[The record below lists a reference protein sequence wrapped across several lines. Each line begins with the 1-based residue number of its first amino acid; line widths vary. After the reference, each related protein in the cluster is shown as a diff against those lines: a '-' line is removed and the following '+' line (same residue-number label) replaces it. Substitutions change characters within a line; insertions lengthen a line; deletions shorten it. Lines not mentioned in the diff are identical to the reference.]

1 MEVEKAFDRIV
12 EVPIV
17 HENVRV
23 ETEYI
28 KEPVL
33 EKVERIIHQEVPVQQ
48 PVIMYEDKVV
58 EV

>member
-33 EKVERIIHQEVPVQQ
+33 EKVEKIIHQ
-48 PVIMYEDKVV
+48 
-58 EV
+58 